1 MLENILG
8 SKSKI
13 RMLRVLTVNMKREFC
28 LEDVVKATGMSFGTV
43 HPALKDLVSSRIVL
57 GRKAGRSILYKINVN
72 HVLFHRI
79 KELVEMEKNGYIR
92 IAKIFSKDVSKDD
105 INAIILFG
113 SVARGDFSER
123 SDVDVLVVYRGKA
136 PKGNVSKVINQIL
149 DEFDVQVV
157 PTYIT
162 SEEVKQRLEKFD
174 KFIVNVVEEGVVLY
188 GDAKW
193 LRK

>member
-1 MLENILG
+1 
-8 SKSKI
+8 
-13 RMLRVLTVNMKREFC
+13 
-28 LEDVVKATGMSFGTV
+28 
-43 HPALKDLVSSRIVL
+43 
-57 GRKAGRSILYKINVN
+57 
-72 HVLFHRI
+72 VLFHRI
-79 KELVEMEKNGYIR
+79 EELIKMEKNGYIR
-92 IAKIFSKDVSKDD
+92 IAKKFSKYVSKDD

-123 SDVDVLVVYRGKA
+123 SDVDVLVVYRGEA